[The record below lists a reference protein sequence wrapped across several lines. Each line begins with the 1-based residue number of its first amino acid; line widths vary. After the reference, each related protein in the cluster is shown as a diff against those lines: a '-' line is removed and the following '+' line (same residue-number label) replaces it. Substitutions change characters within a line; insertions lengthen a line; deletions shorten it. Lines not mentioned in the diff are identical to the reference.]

1 MIQKRDW
8 TEWHRK
14 LEPALKKLRSSKAL
28 YFFGDCDMRDM
39 RDFFL
44 KRKEESKF
52 LVNGLREWFKWTS
65 PGYISS
71 DGIYRWTSLLFL
83 ILIYRLHIVILWCQH
98 RFDIGCFADIIL
110 RAVAIMIQFC
120 SFSLFINSC
129 FVKEKPMT
137 IKWHVLFGFLYIILM
152 DICSVNRGNVS
163 IILQSS
169 LSLNDYFSN
178 VLIFIYIITR
188 KCGC

>member
-1 MIQKRDW
+1 M
-8 TEWHRK
+8 EWHRK

-28 YFFGDCDMRDM
+28 KKSGLYFFGDYEGI
-39 RDFFL
+39 FL
-44 KRKEESKF
+44 KRKEESKC
-52 LVNGLREWFKWTS
+52 LVNGLREWFKWSS

-110 RAVAIMIQFC
+110 RAVAIMIQCC

-137 IKWHVLFGFLYIILM
+137 IKLHVLFGFLYIILM
-152 DICSVNRGNVS
+152 VICSVNRGNVS

-169 LSLNDYFSN
+169 LSLSKRLFFRCFN
-178 VLIFIYIITR
+178 IYMYHYKKMWLLAKSLT
-188 KCGC
+188 